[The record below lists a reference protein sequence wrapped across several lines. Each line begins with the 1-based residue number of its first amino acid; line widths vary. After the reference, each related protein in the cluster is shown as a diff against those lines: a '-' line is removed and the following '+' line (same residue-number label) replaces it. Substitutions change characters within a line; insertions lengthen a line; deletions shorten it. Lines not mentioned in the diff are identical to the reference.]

1 MRPRQLRTWLG
12 FGVALVELLLLVS
25 TAAAQTSELKSS
37 RRAATASRSVDSAI
51 DRSASAIRIGPGD
64 LLELK
69 VFGAPELGSTVRVS
83 GAGEINVALI
93 GTIKIAGLTPEQAQ
107 TEIERRFRDGGYLR
121 DPHVNIL
128 IKEFASQ
135 GISVLGEVAHPGVY
149 PLLGSPRL
157 LDAIAAAGGTTARAG
172 KTVLV
177 TRRNDLDAPQKVLL
191 SLNAEQISTHDIEL
205 RPGDTVVVSRT
216 GIVYVSGD
224 VHTPGGFVMDQNENL
239 TVLQALALAQ
249 GLNPT
254 ASLGRARIIRRHAG
268 TLKEIPVA
276 LKEIME
282 AKSPDIELQDA
293 DVLFVPSST
302 SKSAARRSLES
313 IVQVATGLAIYRR

>member
-1 MRPRQLRTWLG
+1 MKARELQRCVHY
-12 FGVALVELLLLVS
+12 GVALAVLFSFV
-25 TAAAQTSELKSS
+25 AASFAQRTELKETA
-37 RRAATASRSVDSAI
+37 RAAGAPHRGDSAI
-51 DRSASAIRIGPGD
+51 DTSASAIRIGPGD

-69 VFGAPELGSTVRVS
+69 VFGTPELGSTVRVS

-93 GTIKIAGLTPEQAQ
+93 GAIKIAGLTTEQAQ
-107 TEIERRFRDGGYLR
+107 TEMERRFRDGGYLR
-121 DPHVNIL
+121 DPHVDIL
-128 IKEFASQ
+128 VKEFASQ
-135 GISVLGEVAHPGVY
+135 GISVLGEVTHPGVY
-149 PLLGSPRL
+149 PLLGTPRL

-172 KTVLV
+172 NTVV
-177 TRRNDLDAPQKVLL
+177 VAHRNDLDPPQKVLL
-191 SLNAEQISTHDIEL
+191 SHEAEQVSTEDVEL

-239 TVLQALALAQ
+239 TVLQAIALAQ

-254 ASLGRARIIRRHAG
+254 ASLGRTRIIRRHEG

-282 AKSPDIELQDA
+282 AKSPDLELQDT

-302 SKSAARRSLES
+302 SKSAARKSLES

>member
-93 GTIKIAGLTPEQAQ
+93 GTIKTAGLTPEQAQ

-121 DPHVNIL
+121 DPHVDIL
-128 IKEFASQ
+128 VKEFASQ
-135 GISVLGEVAHPGVY
+135 GISVLGEVTHPGLY

-191 SLNAEQISTHDIEL
+191 SLNAEQVSTHDIEL

-254 ASLGRARIIRRHAG
+254 ASLGRVRIIRRHAG